1 MRFPYHIVY
10 YLYIL
15 LVFIAE
21 SSGVGEMLWDF
32 DPFFTVTKPTLSM
45 NTVRI
50 DLA

>member
-21 SSGVGEMLWDF
+21 SSGVGVMLWVF
-32 DPFFTVTKPTLSM
+32 DLFFTVTKTTLSM